1 MPRPTAA
8 SPARSSTVR
17 EVIAM
22 VRDDG
27 EGFAVEE
34 AEWSPLTEEALL
46 ALDALGA
53 SCSVV
58 SGPSG
63 TRWRIE
69 WRRR

>member
-1 MPRPTAA
+1 
-8 SPARSSTVR
+8 
-17 EVIAM
+17 M
-22 VRDDG
+22 VRDEG